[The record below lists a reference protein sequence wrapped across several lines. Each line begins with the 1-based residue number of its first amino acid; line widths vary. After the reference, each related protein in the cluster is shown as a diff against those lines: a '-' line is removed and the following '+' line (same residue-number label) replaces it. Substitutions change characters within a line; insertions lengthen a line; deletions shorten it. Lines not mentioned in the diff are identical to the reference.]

1 MKEKSKNLRKILKSD
16 YSRLASLPLF
26 WLKSV
31 GLDAGDY
38 VEMVLGNN
46 QELIIKPVPKQI
58 QMVEANDT

>member
-1 MKEKSKNLRKILKSD
+1 MTKTKMNLRKIHKSD
-16 YSRLASLPLF
+16 YSRLVSLPLF

-38 VEMVLGNN
+38 VEMVLGDN

-58 QMVEANDT
+58 QMVEVNG